1 MAYSVSGC
9 FFGAPRHDL
18 SGITQ
23 ADVSMMLFRSNQN
36 VLQVCKGGLRL
47 LSGTAVLQE
56 VAIETLAA
64 LIPASGVPGS
74 PGSVFISSAAA
85 CDPYLLLR
93 LSYDRSLLLCA
104 NPETGAVR
112 LKDSQVVIA

>member
-1 MAYSVSGC
+1 MVRFMSDQTT
-9 FFGAPRHDL
+9 P
-18 SGITQ
+18 
-23 ADVSMMLFRSNQN
+23 
-36 VLQVCKGGLRL
+36 QVCKGGLRL

-93 LSYDRSLLLCA
+93 LSDDRALLLCA
-104 NPETGAVR
+104 NPETGGVR
-112 LKDSQVVIA
+112 MDD